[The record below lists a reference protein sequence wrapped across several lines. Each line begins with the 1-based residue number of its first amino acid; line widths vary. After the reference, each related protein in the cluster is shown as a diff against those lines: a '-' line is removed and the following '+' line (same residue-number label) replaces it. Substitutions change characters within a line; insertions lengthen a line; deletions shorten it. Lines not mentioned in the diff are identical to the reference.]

1 MNKAQMQTFDNRHIR
16 TNAAQAHLTISEI
29 AEILELPQ
37 ARVRKIEARALIKLR
52 KKIQS
57 LGIKPSDVL

>member
-1 MNKAQMQTFDNRHIR
+1 MNKAQIQAFDNRHTR
-16 TNAAQAHLTISEI
+16 TNAPQAHLTISEI
-29 AEILELPQ
+29 AEMLELPQ

-57 LGIKPSDVL
+57 LRIKPSDVH